1 MRVFIFLIAVL
12 NIKFEHHRFDSDN
25 LPKKMVNYQTNFN
38 NTLDIDSSLAI
49 AVVCCKAVIGICCIS
64 SAFCNNF
71 RGRTL
76 ES

>member
-1 MRVFIFLIAVL
+1 
-12 NIKFEHHRFDSDN
+12 
-25 LPKKMVNYQTNFN
+25 MVNYQTNFN
-38 NTLDIDSSLAI
+38 NALDTDSSLAI
-49 AVVCCKAVIGICCIS
+49 AIVCLTAVIGICCIS